1 MDKQLVKAITEVENK
16 CPYTPEKT
24 LNSINILG
32 MQMKTTVRH
41 IRTPSQPKNE
51 NRRWGCGLM
60 ANLYFSGGR
69 IKGVTTSET
78 ILAFSTL

>member
-1 MDKQLVKAITEVENK
+1 MDKQLVKAFTEVENK
-16 CPYTPEKT
+16 RPYTREKT

-51 NRRWGCGLM
+51 NRR
-60 ANLYFSGGR
+60 
-69 IKGVTTSET
+69 
-78 ILAFSTL
+78 